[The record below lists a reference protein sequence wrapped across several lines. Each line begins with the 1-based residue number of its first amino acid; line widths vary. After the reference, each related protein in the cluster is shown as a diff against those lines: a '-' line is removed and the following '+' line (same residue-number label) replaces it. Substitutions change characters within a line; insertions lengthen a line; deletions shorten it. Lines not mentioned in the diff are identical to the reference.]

1 MMLGVIVP
9 ALVVLAVRSEQVFVE
24 PEGTDP
30 DDDDE
35 HLRELVRS

>member
-9 ALVVLAVRSEQVFVE
+9 HCCPRVRSERILAE